1 MSRIVA
7 IWNPESGSAPAEED
21 LRAALGDDVELVATT
36 EDDPGTGQTAAA
48 LRDGAEVVVACGGD
62 GTVQSCLEP
71 MAHAAA
77 TLSVLPLG
85 TGNLLASNLGLAGG
99 LDDVDVSGTPAR
111 SIDVGRIN
119 GEYFSVMAGTGF
131 DAFMIRDANDTLKSR
146 LGTVAY
152 VFSALRHLRD
162 GMVHTTV
169 AVDGNE
175 WFSGRSSMVLVGNFG
190 TISGGVDVFPDA
202 EPDDG
207 LLDVAVLRTGTLRE
221 WARVAWHMIRGKSR
235 DLDIAMRTQGRAI
248 TVTLAEPR
256 IYELDGEVRDAVTRL
271 DIEVDAAALTVQHG
285 PEDES

>member
-175 WFSGRSSMVLVGNFG
+175 WFSGRSSMVLIGNFG

-235 DLDIAMRTQGRAI
+235 DLDIAMRTQGRVI